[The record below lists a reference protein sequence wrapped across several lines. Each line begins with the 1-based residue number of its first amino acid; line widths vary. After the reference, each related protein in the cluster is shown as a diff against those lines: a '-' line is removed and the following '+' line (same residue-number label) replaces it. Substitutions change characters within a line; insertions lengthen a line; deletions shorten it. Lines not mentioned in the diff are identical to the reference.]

1 MAAGVGE
8 LRRPKGWILLCTGAF
23 SAVAFTGGASAQPV
37 QVSDRVVCPD
47 CSIESSVV
55 STLRP
60 DWSVASFLQVPHP
73 AVAKLTSGG
82 FAAAPMAGG
91 GRVGL
96 FDEVG
101 AFVRSIGR
109 EGQGPGEFYGPR
121 MKMGLR
127 PGAAGELHATQRDRW
142 YIISNVSA
150 EDVRVASTTM
160 DVRADDMVPLGDD
173 LLVQAVIFEPGGTTA
188 PIQAVNRSGTAY
200 RGVGVTRGRP
210 ISRGSEFDRYRVLA
224 PTADG
229 AAVWS
234 GYLTRFEVSRFT
246 PAGEEQVRIVRNAT
260 WFQPYD
266 ETLMGELFVVPQR
279 PRIQSIAE
287 SSDGLLWIAV
297 SRGDRNHEPVR
308 IAGSGSEA
316 TVAADYDMNTLLDT
330 VVEVIDVERG
340 VVVARREF
348 DRFASFVSTLD
359 GSIQVYSLVLDGED
373 YVAEIVALSLTGYAN
388 R

>member
-1 MAAGVGE
+1 MAFA
-8 LRRPKGWILLCTGAF
+8 
-23 SAVAFTGGASAQPV
+23 GGASAQHM
-37 QVSDRVVCPD
+37 QVSDRVACAD
-47 CSIESSVV
+47 CSIEFSVV
-55 STLRP
+55 ATLRP
-60 DWSVASFLQVPHP
+60 DRNVASFLQVPHP
-73 AVAKLTSGG
+73 SVAKLATGE
-82 FAAAPMAGG
+82 FAVAPIVGI

-101 AFVRSIGR
+101 TFVRVIGR

-142 YIISNVSA
+142 YVISQLDS
-150 EDVRVASTTM
+150 EDVSVSSTTM
-160 DVRADDMVPLGDD
+160 DVRAEDMVPLGDD
-173 LLVQAVIFEPGGTTA
+173 LLVQAVVFEPGGTTA
-188 PIQAVNRSGTAY
+188 PIQAVNRRGTAF
-200 RGVGVTRGRP
+200 RGVGVTVGRP
-210 ISRGSEFDRYRVLA
+210 ISRQSPFDRYRVLA

-229 AAVWS
+229 GAIWS
-234 GYLTRFEVSRFT
+234 GYLTRFEVSRFAL
-246 PAGEEQVRIVRNAT
+246 AGEEQVRVIRDAP
-260 WFQPYD
+260 WFPPYD
-266 ETLMGELFVVPQR
+266 EMLMGELFVVPQR

-308 IAGSGSEA
+308 IEGRGSEA
-316 TVAADYDMNTLLDT
+316 TVAVDYDMNRLLDT
-330 VVEVIDVERG
+330 VVEAIDVERG

-348 DRFASFVSTLD
+348 DRFLSFVSTTD

-373 YVAEIVALSLTGYAN
+373 YVAEVFGLSLSGYTD